1 MSSDHDQAF
10 VWVWLPG
17 RSEPVVAGRLD
28 LVGDVVTFI
37 YGRSY
42 LERPERVPLFL
53 PELPFGD
60 ATLYPLDGMRAPG
73 CIADSSPDSWGQR
86 VVLRRLG
93 AEAAEQVGLLTYLL
107 ESGTDRFGAL
117 DFQAS
122 PTVYEPRITHAPLE
136 ELLTAADLMEA
147 GLPLSPDLELALLHG
162 SSLGGARPK
171 ALLTGPDGRKLIAK
185 FAQRSDTY
193 PVVNAEG
200 VAMDLA
206 RRAGLHVAPAEVVH
220 CLDSD
225 VLLVDRFD
233 RSASEGERRLTV
245 SALTILQLDERW
257 ARYATYSGLAEAIR
271 LRFTDAASTLREL
284 FSRIAF
290 NICVGNTDDHARN
303 HAAFWD
309 GQAERLTLTPAY
321 DVCPQQRSTGEAS
334 QAMAYGPGGERR
346 SRLALLVDG
355 AHLYL
360 LERGEAQEIVDRV
373 VAVIRAE
380 WSDAADQARLT
391 QADRD
396 LLWESQILN
405 PSIFYA
411 G

>member
-1 MSSDHDQAF
+1 
-10 VWVWLPG
+10 
-17 RSEPVVAGRLD
+17 
-28 LVGDVVTFI
+28 
-37 YGRSY
+37 
-42 LERPERVPLFL
+42 
-53 PELPFGD
+53 
-60 ATLYPLDGMRAPG
+60 
-73 CIADSSPDSWGQR
+73 
-86 VVLRRLG
+86 
-93 AEAAEQVGLLTYLL
+93 
-107 ESGTDRFGAL
+107 
-117 DFQAS
+117 
-122 PTVYEPRITHAPLE
+122 
-136 ELLTAADLMEA
+136 
-147 GLPLSPDLELALLHG
+147 
-162 SSLGGARPK
+162 
-171 ALLTGPDGRKLIAK
+171 
-185 FAQRSDTY
+185 
-193 PVVNAEG
+193 
-200 VAMDLA
+200 MDLA
-206 RRAGLHVAPAEVVH
+206 RRAGLRVAPAEVVH

-233 RSASEGERRLTV
+233 RSTSEGERRLTV

-257 ARYATYSGLAEAIR
+257 ARYATYTGLSEAIR

-309 GQAERLTLTPAY
+309 GREERLTLTPAY

-334 QAMAYGPGGERR
+334 QAMAYGPDGERR
-346 SRLALLVDG
+346 SRLALLVDA

-360 LERGEAQEIVDRV
+360 LDRVEAQEIVDRV

-405 PSIFYA
+405 PSIFYE

>member
-1 MSSDHDQAF
+1 MSSEHDHAF

-17 RSEPVVAGRLD
+17 RIEPVVAGRLD

-53 PELPFGD
+53 PELPLGD

-73 CIADSSPDSWGQR
+73 CIADSGPDSWGQR
-86 VVLRRLG
+86 VVLRRLR
-93 AEAAEQVGLLTYLL
+93 AQAAEQVGLLTYLL

-147 GLPLSPDLELALLHG
+147 GLPLSPDLELALLRG

-200 VAMDLA
+200 AAMDLA

-233 RSASEGERRLTV
+233 RNTSEGERRLAV

-257 ARYATYSGLAEAIR
+257 ARYATYTGLSEAIR

-309 GQAERLTLTPAY
+309 GPTERLTLTPAY
-321 DVCPQQRSTGEAS
+321 DVCPQQRSTGEAI
-334 QAMAYGPGGERR
+334 QAMAYGPDGERR
-346 SRLALLVDG
+346 SRLTLLVDA

-360 LERGEAQEIVDRV
+360 LDRVEAQEIVDRV

-391 QADRD
+391 HADRH
-396 LLWESQILN
+396 LLWQSQILN
-405 PSIFYA
+405 PSIFYE

>member
-1 MSSDHDQAF
+1 MNSEHHEAY

-17 RSEPVVAGRLD
+17 TTEPVVAGRLD

-42 LERPERVPLFL
+42 LERVERVPLFL
-53 PELPFGD
+53 PELPLGHE
-60 ATLYPLDGMRAPG
+60 TIYPLDGLRAPG
-73 CIADSSPDSWGQR
+73 CVADSGPDSWGQR
-86 VVLRRLG
+86 VVLRRRG
-93 AEAAEQVGLLTYLL
+93 AEAGVQVGLLTYLL

-122 PTVYEPRITHAPLE
+122 PTEYVPRITHAPLE
-136 ELLTAADLMEA
+136 ELLAAADLMEA
-147 GLPLSPDLELALLHG
+147 GLPLSPDLELALLAG

-171 ALLTGPDGRKLIAK
+171 ALLDGPDDRKLIAK
-185 FAQRSDTY
+185 FAQRSDSY

-200 VAMDLA
+200 AAMDLA
-206 RRAGLHVAPAEVVH
+206 GRAGLRVAPAEVVR

-233 RSASEGERRLTV
+233 RTTIEGERRLAVT
-245 SALTILQLDERW
+245 ALTILQLDERW
-257 ARYATYSGLAEAIR
+257 ARYATYTGLSEAIR
-271 LRFTDAASTLREL
+271 LRFTDAGGTLREL

-309 GQAERLTLTPAY
+309 GRGERLTLTPAY

-334 QAMAYGPGGERR
+334 QAMAYGPDGERR
-346 SRLALLVDG
+346 SRLAPLVDA

-360 LERGEAQEIVDRV
+360 LDRAEAREIVDRL

-380 WSDAADQARLT
+380 WSDAADRARLT
-391 QADRD
+391 PADRD
-396 LLWESQILN
+396 RLWESQILN
-405 PSIFYA
+405 PSIFCS